1 MERKKEKQ
9 KKFLTMRSSVKT
21 LAIKC
26 YEEQMPL
33 GWEDV
38 QKRIRSYPKSE
49 LQILGI
55 CHNRDP
61 KTDDVWAP
69 SMEKPHYHI
78 IVRIVAP
85 PFEKSNPMCV
95 STILNIL
102 GIVYRPDK
110 DEDLWKEHGVE
121 SCWDYSEYAV
131 YLTHETKK
139 AVMEGKTRYEI
150 EEYVSNL
157 TLEEIKQV
165 RDGYMRLSE
174 TNGKVCVST
183 MAKLDQNA
191 YELGQ
196 NLGDFDKWYGDL
208 PFAVR
213 CNTKMSTVAKSY
225 YRGVEDR
232 VKHGNREVTRICI
245 FIQGKPNIGKTY
257 AAKKALAGKYVL
269 EIAGGGTGKFDT
281 LTPAHEAIILDDTT
295 CGNLLNLTD
304 NYFCQTYK
312 RNNNNPYW
320 CGEWFVVTSNLTF
333 EEFLRTCNISQE
345 HFDAMRSRFF
355 VCHVE
360 NHDGKNYLICDSSC
374 KRGSVE
380 ERQYRKEK
388 YMQFRDI
395 YNETLQSY
403 KPVTGEVDFDD
414 LNDYDFMK
422 PKDAPKK
429 TAKEIKAEKLAKL
442 KDQAEET
449 YFQQFPTIEKISG
462 SDDERE
468 ILETFFRVYPE
479 YDGLFTEEEKEAMKT
494 YHCFT

>member
-1 MERKKEKQ
+1 MTRKKEKQ
-9 KKFLTMRSSVKT
+9 KRMLTMRSSVKT

-26 YEEQMPL
+26 YEEQMPD
-33 GWEDV
+33 GWETV
-38 QKRIRSYPKSE
+38 KERIKKYPKDS

-55 CHNRDP
+55 CHYKDP
-61 KTDDVWAP
+61 ATDDIWEP

-78 IVRIVAP
+78 IVRVSAQ
-85 PFEKSNPMCV
+85 PFQKSEAV
-95 STILNIL
+95 HISTILNAL
-102 GIVYRPDK
+102 GIVFRK
-110 DEDLWKEHGVE
+110 DVDDLLWTEDGIDTCKDFAG
-121 SCWDYSEYAV
+121 YAT
-131 YLTHETKK
+131 YLTHETEQ
-139 AVMEGKTRYEI
+139 AVLDGKTRYEL
-150 EEYVSNL
+150 EELVSNL
-157 TLEEIKQV
+157 TIDEIKQV
-165 RDGYMRLSE
+165 RDGYTRLSD
-174 TNGKVCVST
+174 TNGKVCVSA
-183 MAKLDQNA
+183 MAKLDEEA
-191 YELGQ
+191 YKLGQ
-196 NLGDFDKWYGDL
+196 DLGDFDKWYGEL
-208 PFAVR
+208 PFIVR
-213 CNTKMSTVAKSY
+213 CNTKMSTVSKSY
-225 YRGVEDR
+225 HRGVEDR

-304 NYFCQTYK
+304 NYICQTYK
-312 RNNNNPYW
+312 RNSNNPYW

-333 EEFLRTCNISQE
+333 DEFLRTCNISQE

-449 YFQQFPTIEKISG
+449 YFQQFPTIKKVSG